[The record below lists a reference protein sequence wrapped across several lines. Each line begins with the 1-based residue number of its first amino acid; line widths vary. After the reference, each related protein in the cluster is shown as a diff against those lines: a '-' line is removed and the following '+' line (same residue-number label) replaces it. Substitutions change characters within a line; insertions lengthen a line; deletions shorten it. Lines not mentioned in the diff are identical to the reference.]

1 MASGASG
8 AGAGAGALCCC
19 PPSGQCRAEYSRF
32 DLLAGCATQFLSNA
46 CITAVTPVALLSAER
61 RHAGSAAAL
70 FTSGATAGATSIGMV
85 ISLVLTYRC
94 PPSYLDGRAP
104 YYVLAAMLALGN
116 GAYMAVELTL
126 SPLWLLMCARVAM
139 ALGFGAVY
147 VTKRRAAVVT
157 NDAQRDYYFLLLELS
172 SSLGLASGPLITG
185 TFVAL
190 LPRAALL
197 GPPLCLLAIVAA
209 FVCAVACV
217 PIGTPLVTAPLSAA
231 DPLERKPL
239 MRRVATESS
248 ITDSDATR
256 DATPALGSATLIE
269 SPAAS
274 VQPAV
279 APPVARKV
287 GDGLAAVEG
296 GAVDQVEASTVEPT
310 TSESPCPVWVSASA
324 VLACLLFGIGRN
336 FLKFGFE
343 SAMVVVY
350 ERQFRFSVGVAGV
363 LAGLCAMSG
372 LVSVLVYKFYCAGR
386 VSSTL
391 LIKAAEALAIVA
403 ALLMIGSNQSFLLPI
418 AGRRG
423 LRVMQQAL
431 AAGASLLFYPSMYL
445 GAALGNSRPVR
456 FALPGHA
463 FLSRDAIMVQ
473 QDLLQTTLGKGLG
486 MVYCRQVLAGP
497 GSVQLSNLGDVF
509 LVVILS
515 QALILTLGWD
525 PLATSAAVS
534 GMRRSRVWRSC
545 CARAGY
551 VAPPSE
557 AAECRRA
564 ADEGL

>member
-1 MASGASG
+1 M
-8 AGAGAGALCCC
+8 
-19 PPSGQCRAEYSRF
+19 
-32 DLLAGCATQFLSNA
+32 
-46 CITAVTPVALLSAER
+46 TPVALLSAER

-157 NDAQRDYYFLLLELS
+157 NDTQRDYYFLLLELS

-197 GPPLCLLAIVAA
+197 GPPLCLFVIVVA
-209 FVCAVACV
+209 FVCAVACM
-217 PIGTPLVTAPLSAA
+217 PIGTPLVTVPPSAA

-256 DATPALGSATLIE
+256 DATPALAVATLIAAE
-269 SPAAS
+269 PPTAS
-274 VQPAV
+274 VQPAAV
-279 APPVARKV
+279 PPVARIGV
-287 GDGLAAVEG
+287 SDGLAAAEDS
-296 GAVDQVEASTVEPT
+296 AVDREAPAEPT
-310 TSESPCPVWVSASA
+310 TTSGPDPCPVWVSASA

-350 ERQFRFSVGVAGV
+350 ERQFRFSVGVSGV

-372 LVSVLVYKFYCAGR
+372 LLSVLLYKFYCAGR

-391 LIKAAEALAIVA
+391 LIKAAETLAIVA
-403 ALLMIGSNQSFLLPI
+403 ALLMIGSNQSFLVPI
-418 AGRRG
+418 AGRRS
-423 LRVMQQAL
+423 LRVIQQAL
-431 AAGASLLFYPSMYL
+431 AAGASLLFYPAMYL

-525 PLATSAAVS
+525 PLATSATFS
-534 GMRRSRVWRSC
+534 GMRRSRVWRNC

-551 VAPPSE
+551 IAPPTE
-557 AAECRRA
+557 VAECRRA
-564 ADEGL
+564 AGEGL